1 MQMKW
6 WMAPVGAMAAAT
18 LFILLT
24 PIPPVISAVL
34 AGVLT
39 GLAFRWGAKREG

>member
-24 PIPPVISAVL
+24 PMNPLVAALL

-39 GLAFRWGAKREG
+39 GLAFRWGARREG